1 MVERAQT
8 SQSVGRPREFEL
20 EDAVR
25 KAMDVFWDRGYHD
38 ASLPDLLEGMDLSR
52 GSFYKAF
59 VDKRGV
65 FLRALDTY
73 IDDQVRQVSEMLNSN
88 ASPKAAIRDAFSQV
102 VDVSSGKD
110 GLRGCFVILAAVEM
124 LPEDKEVSV
133 RISRLFRRLQDLY
146 AAAVIRAQ
154 ALGEIDRNL
163 DERTLARFL
172 VCQIQGM
179 RILGKA
185 GADRRDMQAMIELA
199 LKPLD

>member
-1 MVERAQT
+1 M
-8 SQSVGRPREFEL
+8 G
-20 EDAVR
+20 
-25 KAMDVFWDRGYHD
+25 VFWDRGYHD

-59 VDKRGV
+59 VDKRCV
-65 FLRALDTY
+65 YLRALDAY
-73 IDDQVRQVSEMLNSN
+73 IEDATRTVGETLHSDP
-88 ASPKAAIRDAFSQV
+88 SPKAAIRQAFSQQ
-102 VDVSSGKD
+102 VDSSSGKE
-110 GLRGCFVILAAVEM
+110 GLRGCFVVFAAVEM
-124 LPEDKEVSV
+124 LPGDEEVAA

-154 ALGEIDRNL
+154 AQGEIDSGL

-179 RILGKA
+179 RVLGKA
-185 GADRRDMQAMIELA
+185 GADREDVRAMVDFA